1 MPLLQAQFIQPN
13 VGDHT
18 LGIDLSILGQLILDD
33 PVYRLGRDSQATGNL
48 LRRAADQRTEHE
60 LLEAISVGYVL
71 AFERGDNVL
80 PVVTPRTAME
90 GSLVNPETGLLPQ
103 VEVPDRLGACFELD
117 VGDVVVATFFTTA
130 SCGQGP
136 PHLQAMAVLIP
147 LVTGDFHLGNK
158 VDIDGDP
165 SHGPSVLRDQRRL
178 LMHDNKRT
186 GYDKTVRNPRPRT
199 LKRKNQTTSGGKQ
212 MTADIH
218 AAGAASHA
226 AEGWHT
232 INWKS
237 AYRIVC
243 RLQARIVKA
252 IQEGRWGKVKALQYL
267 LTHSF
272 SGKALAIRRVTENQG
287 KGTPGVDR
295 EVWDT
300 PEKKATALQAL
311 RQRGY
316 NPQPLRRVY
325 IPKKNGK
332 MRPLGIPTMRDRAM
346 QALYLQAL
354 DPIAETMA
362 DPNSY
367 GFRKER
373 STADAIEQCH
383 IVLSNRGGARWIFE
397 GDIKSCFDRISHEWL
412 MAHIPMCKTIL
423 QKWLKA
429 GFMEKHEFYATEEG
443 TPQGG
448 ICSPV
453 LANMALDGLERE
465 LRGRYPKASA
475 LSRKAKVNLVRYAD
489 DFIITGSSKKLLEEE
504 VKPLV
509 ESFLKERGLELS
521 AEKTHITR
529 IEDGFDFLGQNVRD
543 YGGTIVVKPSRKNVA
558 TFLEKVRGIIKA
570 SKHVT
575 AGHLIVNLNPVIRGW
590 ANYHRHVASKRTFS
604 RVDHA
609 IFRALWQWAKR
620 RHPKKSRQWIK
631 DRYFETIDQRHW
643 VFHGTVAGREEVI
656 QPVWLLAAS
665 SVPIQRHTKVKGEA
679 NPYDPAWEPYFEER
693 LGVKM
698 AGTLAGRWTLRL
710 LWKEQGGICPVC
722 NQKITTVTGWHNHHI
737 VWRTHGGKDTI
748 ENRVLVHP
756 NCHQQ
761 IHSQELDVGKPRPAK
776 GVREA

>member
-1 MPLLQAQFIQPN
+1 
-13 VGDHT
+13 
-18 LGIDLSILGQLILDD
+18 
-33 PVYRLGRDSQATGNL
+33 
-48 LRRAADQRTEHE
+48 
-60 LLEAISVGYVL
+60 
-71 AFERGDNVL
+71 
-80 PVVTPRTAME
+80 
-90 GSLVNPETGLLPQ
+90 
-103 VEVPDRLGACFELD
+103 
-117 VGDVVVATFFTTA
+117 
-130 SCGQGP
+130 
-136 PHLQAMAVLIP
+136 
-147 LVTGDFHLGNK
+147 
-158 VDIDGDP
+158 
-165 SHGPSVLRDQRRL
+165 
-178 LMHDNKRT
+178 
-186 GYDKTVRNPRPRT
+186 
-199 LKRKNQTTSGGKQ
+199 
-212 MTADIH
+212 MTADIRT
-218 AAGAASHA
+218 AGAASHA

-295 EVWDT
+295 EIWDT

-332 MRPLGIPTMRDRAM
+332 MRPLGIPTMRDT
-346 QALYLQAL
+346 Q
-354 DPIAETMA
+354 
-362 DPNSY
+362 
-367 GFRKER
+367 
-373 STADAIEQCH
+373 
-383 IVLSNRGGARWIFE
+383 
-397 GDIKSCFDRISHEWL
+397 
-412 MAHIPMCKTIL
+412 
-423 QKWLKA
+423 
-429 GFMEKHEFYATEEG
+429 
-443 TPQGG
+443 
-448 ICSPV
+448 
-453 LANMALDGLERE
+453 
-465 LRGRYPKASA
+465 
-475 LSRKAKVNLVRYAD
+475 
-489 DFIITGSSKKLLEEE
+489 
-504 VKPLV
+504 
-509 ESFLKERGLELS
+509 
-521 AEKTHITR
+521 ITR

-679 NPYDPAWEPYFEER
+679 NPYDLAWEPYFEER

-722 NQKITTVTGWHNHHI
+722 NQKITTATGWHNHHI

>member
-1 MPLLQAQFIQPN
+1 M
-13 VGDHT
+13 
-18 LGIDLSILGQLILDD
+18 
-33 PVYRLGRDSQATGNL
+33 
-48 LRRAADQRTEHE
+48 
-60 LLEAISVGYVL
+60 
-71 AFERGDNVL
+71 
-80 PVVTPRTAME
+80 
-90 GSLVNPETGLLPQ
+90 
-103 VEVPDRLGACFELD
+103 
-117 VGDVVVATFFTTA
+117 
-130 SCGQGP
+130 
-136 PHLQAMAVLIP
+136 
-147 LVTGDFHLGNK
+147 
-158 VDIDGDP
+158 
-165 SHGPSVLRDQRRL
+165 
-178 LMHDNKRT
+178 
-186 GYDKTVRNPRPRT
+186 
-199 LKRKNQTTSGGKQ
+199 
-212 MTADIH
+212 
-218 AAGAASHA
+218 
-226 AEGWHT
+226 
-232 INWKS
+232 
-237 AYRIVC
+237 C

-295 EVWDT
+295 EIWDT

-412 MAHIPMCKTIL
+412 MAQIPMCKTIL

-429 GFMEKHEFYATEEG
+429 GFMEKHVFYATEEG

-453 LANMALDGLERE
+453 VANMALDGLERE

-590 ANYHRHVASKRTFS
+590 ANYYRQESTALPRPG
-604 RVDHA
+604 
-609 IFRALWQWAKR
+609 RA
-620 RHPKKSRQWIK
+620 
-631 DRYFETIDQRHW
+631 
-643 VFHGTVAGREEVI
+643 AGRVVE
-656 QPVWLLAAS
+656 PAS
-665 SVPIQRHTKVKGEA
+665 GPSHEWTTRSFVRYGSGPNG
-679 NPYDPAWEPYFEER
+679 
-693 LGVKM
+693 
-698 AGTLAGRWTLRL
+698 GTPRSPDNGSKTDTLRPSTNGIGSFTAQSPAGRRSSNRSGSSPP
-710 LWKEQGGICPVC
+710 QVC
-722 NQKITTVTGWHNHHI
+722 RSSDIPRSKGKRILTTPPGN
-737 VWRTHGGKDTI
+737 RTSR
-748 ENRVLVHP
+748 NV
-756 NCHQQ
+756 
-761 IHSQELDVGKPRPAK
+761 SA
-776 GVREA
+776 